1 MRGVE
6 FELTFKTD
14 VLKHLDLP
22 VEIRKPNMVL
32 VKRALATEKVDL
44 EPGTY
49 YVGIKMP
56 AGQESWSEV
65 KVEDG
70 LGYKK
75 IKLGPEPEEI
85 VSIQSGDA
93 ARTPASESQELQEY
107 FAPTYVTP
115 AVEELT
121 YLALIVAAVAGALIG
136 GAVTYWVTEG
146 NSKLATG
153 IALVIG
159 GGVSVLLLS
168 KVLRPGYTALQQRM
182 REARLGQFKG
192 NVLTGE
198 CRIDDDLSSIK
209 QNVRATSDLIEIGF
223 EGRNQNQIIQL
234 LQSGEPAVNVVIPAW
249 QERGCLVV
257 LKKQLD
263 ARYSMEVHL
272 KHTEAELL
280 LRYWEQGRWQLAAN
294 AIGST
299 AVSAER
305 LLFQKTQHPISA
317 AIGAYVL
324 LRLGALDRLHN
335 WSENLMN
342 WFQWLP
348 DGAAIRGEHL
358 ARMGEHQLALQAFC
372 VLRERGLP
380 YFSDGLSYA
389 VDRLRLYQ
397 SLGQKQFEPKDL
409 ENCVTTLK
417 HLEPFSYFTD
427 FSKPLTTFTGLDP
440 NKPDSKPVTGK
451 LTSFNGVDVSTL
463 EHHS

>member
-14 VLKHLDLP
+14 VLKQLDLP

-93 ARTPASESQELQEY
+93 ARTPASESQELQQY
-107 FAPTYVTP
+107 FAPAYVTTQT
-115 AVEELT
+115 EELT
-121 YLALIVAAVAGALIG
+121 YLALIVAAVAGALIVGIIAYLASG
-136 GAVTYWVTEG
+136 GE
-146 NSKLATG
+146 SELAISG
-153 IALVIG
+153 GLVVGSIA
-159 GGVSVLLLS
+159 SDWLLK
-168 KVLRPGYTALQQRM
+168 KVLHPGYTALQQRM
-182 REARLGQFKG
+182 REARLRQFKG

-234 LQSGEPAVNVVIPAW
+234 LQSGEPALNVVIPAW

-257 LKKQLD
+257 LKKQRD
-263 ARYSMEVHL
+263 ARYSLQVHL

-294 AIGST
+294 ASSST
-299 AVSAER
+299 AVSAET

-317 AIGAYVL
+317 AIGAYAL

-372 VLRERGLP
+372 LLRERGLP